1 MSGIVRLH
9 QPNLT
14 CSYNICLTDDKN
26 MWTLVMKNHEDIGIT
41 DTQFLTEL
49 WNFVNIYT
57 NTMVKKNQFEIKK
70 EEAIP
75 EAQAIVTHDKRF
87 TMYNIVIC
95 AVDKEITQSN
105 FMLILGQLCQNLAT
119 QAGITLKGMISQEAP
134 RDANI

>member
-26 MWTLVMKNHEDIGIT
+26 MWTLVMKNHEDMGIT

-57 NTMVKKNQFEIKK
+57 NTMVKQGLFDIKK
-70 EEAIP
+70 EDAIP
-75 EAQAIVTHDKRF
+75 EAQAIITHDKRY

-95 AVDKEITQSN
+95 AVDKEITQAN
-105 FMLILGQLCQNLAT
+105 FMMILGQLCQNLSV
-119 QAGITLKGMISQEAP
+119 QAGVELKGTMSQERRP
-134 RDANI
+134 DANI